1 MLRSSVLLQAIDT
14 LADRAMS
21 TLTDRHVE
29 VETPEHVALS
39 YALAGPGSRFAA
51 FLIDSAILI
60 GVLLAVVL
68 TLALL
73 IMSGLPGVLL
83 PITLAIVTVAMFA
96 VAWGYFV
103 FFEGFREGQTPGKKR
118 VGLRVVHEGGFPLT
132 ARGAVIRNLL
142 RIIDSQPF
150 PSWMVGGVFIVLH
163 PRAQRLGDMAAGTI
177 VVQEQRAAAL
187 PEEVGAGPPR
197 MSDREFEILRE
208 YALRRE
214 GLERGARTR
223 VADKLMS
230 HFAPYAADLTQARLL
245 TPGTPGHSDALL
257 SMLYS
262 DESAR
267 RTAAGSRAGSGSPAA
282 AGLLRRQRPRWA
294 RYDALLER
302 ARRDRLSALSHDEVS
317 QFAALYREV
326 ASDLAR
332 ARTYGASPEMIY
344 TLERAVGSG
353 HNVLYS
359 PPVRSARRAWEWLA
373 AGFPALVRRRALP
386 ILFAGVMLYGPA
398 VAAFIAIVD
407 VPARAT
413 LIIPAEMIARAE
425 DGAARQAR
433 GEGYVDIPE
442 LFMPLF
448 SSGIIAN
455 NVQVTFFAFAG
466 GIVVGLGT
474 MFILLLNGIMLG
486 GVAGLFQSE
495 GLSLYL
501 WSFVL
506 PHGIMEL
513 TAICIAGG
521 AGLLL
526 GSAFLLPGRSTRRDA
541 LVRRGRDAVSLLGGT
556 VVMLILA
563 GLIEGFISP
572 SALPSAVKLAF
583 GVLMAFVMSAYLLLS
598 GRDDDAA
605 VDDAT
610 AVRVA

>member
-1 MLRSSVLLQAIDT
+1 
-14 LADRAMS
+14 MS

-60 GVLLAVVL
+60 GVLLAIML
-68 TLALL
+68 TLVLL
-73 IMSGLPGVLL
+73 VVSGLPGVLL
-83 PITLAIVTVAMFA
+83 PTTLAIVTVAMF
-96 VAWGYFV
+96 VIGWGYFV

-132 ARGAVIRNLL
+132 VRGAVIRNLL
-142 RIIDSQPF
+142 RIIDCQPF
-150 PSWMVGGVFIVLH
+150 PSWMTGGIFIVLH
-163 PRAQRLGDMAAGTI
+163 PRAQRLGDLAAGTI

-187 PEEVGAGPPR
+187 PEEAGAGPPR
-197 MSDREFEILRE
+197 LSDQEFDILRE

-214 GLERGARTR
+214 GLERGSRTR
-223 VADKLMS
+223 VADKLVV
-230 HFAPYAADLTQARLL
+230 HFAPYAADLPQARLL
-245 TPGTPGHSDALL
+245 TAGTPGHSDALL

-267 RTAAGSRAGSGSPAA
+267 RTAAGGRAGSGSPAA

-302 ARRDRLSALSHDEVS
+302 ARRSRLSSLSHDEVS
-317 QFAALYREV
+317 QFAGLYREV

-332 ARTYGASPEMIY
+332 ARTYGASPELIY

-373 AGFPALVRRRALP
+373 GGFPALVRRRAFP
-386 ILFAGVMLYGPA
+386 ILLAGVMLYGPA

-407 VPARAT
+407 VPARAP
-413 LIIPAEMIARAE
+413 LILPAEMIARAE
-425 DGAARQAR
+425 DGATRHAR
-433 GEGYVDIPE
+433 GEGYIDVPE
-442 LFMPLF
+442 VFMPLF

-474 MFILLLNGIMLG
+474 TLILLLNGVMLG
-486 GVAGLFQSE
+486 GVAGLFQAE
-495 GLSLYL
+495 GLSVYL

-506 PHGIMEL
+506 PHGILEL

-526 GSAFLLPGRSTRRDA
+526 GSAFLVPGRRTRRDA
-541 LVRRGRDAVSLLGGT
+541 LVHRGRDAVMLLGGT

-583 GVLMAFVMSAYLLLS
+583 GVLMAFVMSSYLLLS
-598 GRDDDAA
+598 GRDAEVA
-605 VDDAT
+605 GEPAT
-610 AVRVA
+610 AARAA

>member
-1 MLRSSVLLQAIDT
+1 
-14 LADRAMS
+14 MS

-60 GVLLAVVL
+60 GVLLAIIL
-68 TLALL
+68 TLILL
-73 IMSGLPGVLL
+73 VMSGLPGVLL
-83 PITLAIVTVAMFA
+83 PTTLAIVTVAMFA
-96 VAWGYFV
+96 IGWGYFV
-103 FFEGFREGQTPGKKR
+103 YFEGFREGQTPGKKR

-132 ARGAVIRNLL
+132 VRGAVIRNLL
-142 RIIDSQPF
+142 RIIDCQPF
-150 PSWMVGGVFIVLH
+150 PSWMAGGIFIVLH

-177 VVQEQRAAAL
+177 VVQEERAAAL
-187 PEEVGAGPPR
+187 PEEAGAGPPR
-197 MSDREFEILRE
+197 LSDQEFDILRE

-223 VADKLMS
+223 VADKLVA
-230 HFAPYAADLTQARLL
+230 HFAPFAADLPQTRLL
-245 TPGTPGHSDALL
+245 TAGTPGHSDALL
-257 SMLYS
+257 GMVYS
-262 DESAR
+262 DENAR
-267 RTAAGSRAGSGSPAA
+267 RTAAGGRAGSGSPAA

-302 ARRDRLSALSHDEVS
+302 ARRSRLSSLSHDELS

-332 ARTYGASPEMIY
+332 ARTYGASPELIY

-373 AGFPALVRRRALP
+373 GGFPALVRRRALP
-386 ILFAGVMLYGPA
+386 ILLAGALLYGPA
-398 VAAFIAIVD
+398 AAAFIAIVD
-407 VPARAT
+407 VPARAP
-413 LIIPAEMIARAE
+413 LILPAEMIARAE
-425 DGAARQAR
+425 DGAARHAR
-433 GEGYVDIPE
+433 GEGYIDVPE
-442 LFMPLF
+442 VFMPLF

-474 MFILLLNGIMLG
+474 TLILLLNGVMLG
-486 GVAGLFQSE
+486 GVAGLFQAE
-495 GLSLYL
+495 GLSVYL

-506 PHGIMEL
+506 PHGILEL

-526 GSAFLLPGRSTRRDA
+526 GSAFLLPGRRTRRDA
-541 LVRRGRDAVSLLGGT
+541 LVHRGRDAVMLLGGT

-572 SALPSAVKLAF
+572 SALPSAVKLGF
-583 GVLMAFVMSAYLLLS
+583 GALMAFVMSAYLVLS
-598 GRDDDAA
+598 GRDAEVA
-605 VDDAT
+605 GEPAT
-610 AVRVA
+610 ADRAA